1 MNKKQILK
9 FGGNYMKL
17 AKYLIGILS
26 LVFLLSLSSFA
37 QEEEMTVEEW
47 EAEMSRLQGKQ
58 AALTSEIATLNSDLD
73 NLNATL
79 SGLQDPEQCIDELY
93 AIVGATRQDV
103 DNFRKA
109 VNELDG
115 KIRRKEGPKA
125 DRQTDL
131 DALKMNKISALPEFF
146 DKVHNKMQKDLDNWI
161 DKPDVISYK
170 VVKGDHL
177 WGIAKKKEHYG
188 NGFAWPVIYKANRD
202 QIKNPDLIYPNQT
215 FKIPPLTEEEK
226 TKYEKLRRNYKPA
239 PVQ

>member
-1 MNKKQILK
+1 
-9 FGGNYMKL
+9 MKL

-26 LVFLLSLSSFA
+26 LVLLLSLSGFA
-37 QEEEMTVEEW
+37 QDEEMTSEEW
-47 EAEMSRLQGKQ
+47 EAEMSRLAGKKT
-58 AALTSEIATLNSDLD
+58 ALMSEIEALNADLD

-79 SGLQDPEQCIDELY
+79 SGLQDPEECIDELY

-125 DRQTDL
+125 DRQADL

-146 DKVHNKMQKDLDNWI
+146 DKVHHQMQNALDNWI
-161 DKPDVISYK
+161 EKPDVISYT

-188 NGFAWPVIYKANRD
+188 NPFAWPVIYKANRD
-202 QIKNPDLIYPNQT
+202 QIKNPDLIYPNQV
-215 FKIPPLTEEEK
+215 FKVPPLSQEEK
-226 TKYEKLRRNYKPA
+226 SKYEKLRSNYKPA
-239 PVQ
+239 PIQ